1 MARIL
6 LVDDEKVSRALYSD
20 YLTGAGHTVSP
31 VGTLE
36 EAKATLSSGGYDAVV
51 TDLILPKGDGMEI
64 LQHAKENYPGI
75 EVIVITALNK
85 VDPAVRAIK
94 SGAAEYLVKPVAPEA
109 LQHAVM
115 RALTTRQLLRE
126 NEQLRRDVELL
137 ETGQRIATT
146 LDKERL
152 LATACSS
159 FAQVARAEAVLL
171 YIRQSSGE
179 FRVEGLH
186 GIERGSEAPY
196 AFAVQSALDDKAS
209 APFPIDRLPS
219 PYRAALALPAREADT
234 TYGFAVLLFRG
245 AIPEGS
251 KASANY
257 LSRHLG
263 LALRNLDRFTE
274 VEDLAYL
281 DDLTH
286 LFNVRYLDLVLDREI
301 NDSKEQKGTFSLLFL
316 DLDYFKGVN
325 DTHGHLVG
333 SKLLVEVARII
344 KGCVR
349 DDDVVVRFGGDE
361 YVILL
366 HGTDSGGALKVAERI
381 RRTIETHHFLS
392 REGYGLSVTTC
403 IGVASFPE
411 HAQDK
416 ATLLDLADRAMYRGK
431 KSTRNV
437 IYIAAKGLEATPPG
451 RHSAVRG

>member
-20 YLTGAGHTVSP
+20 YLTGAGHSVTAVE
-31 VGTLE
+31 GLE
-36 EAKATLSSGGYDAVV
+36 EAKGALSTGGYDAVV

-75 EVIVITALNK
+75 EVVVITALNK

-152 LATACSS
+152 LLTACSS
-159 FAQVARAEAVLL
+159 FAQVTRADAVLL
-171 YIRQSSGE
+171 LIRQSSGD

-186 GIERGSEAPY
+186 GIERGAEAPY
-196 AFAVQSALDDKAS
+196 ASAVHRTLDAEANNPFALDNV
-209 APFPIDRLPS
+209 PS
-219 PYRAALALPAREADT
+219 PYRVALVLPARDANT
-234 TYGFAVLLFRG
+234 TYGFAVLFYRG
-245 AIPEGS
+245 HMPEGS
-251 KASANY
+251 RTSANY

-263 LALRNLDRFTE
+263 LALRNLGRFTE

-286 LFNVRYLDLVLDREI
+286 LFNVRYLDLVLDRKI
-301 NDSKEQKGTFSLLFL
+301 NDSKEQGSTFSLLFL
-316 DLDYFKGVN
+316 DLDYFKSVN

-333 SKLLVEVARII
+333 SKLLVEIARII

-381 RRTIETHHFLS
+381 RRTIETHHFLA

-416 ATLLDLADRAMYRGK
+416 ATLLDFADRAMYRGK

-437 IYIAAKGLEATPPG
+437 IYIATTGLEATPPG
-451 RHSAVRG
+451 RHSSVRG